1 MGDYKIYVYLAL
13 AIFCLN
19 LSIMLFTWDPYP
31 FQYIGNA
38 FSEFF
43 NHYLDTIENISE
55 KHVIMKFFINYG
67 LPILCLIF
75 CIRLVKY
82 VLTEL

>member
-19 LSIMLFTWDPYP
+19 ISIILFTWDPYP
-31 FQYIGNA
+31 FQYIGNT

-43 NHYLDTIENISE
+43 NHYLDTIENIS
-55 KHVIMKFFINYG
+55 
-67 LPILCLIF
+67 
-75 CIRLVKY
+75 
-82 VLTEL
+82 